1 MRHGIKLETLTAKQ
15 LAELEEKGEDPQQY
29 DFEPTEIDKVVYNKD
44 TNRIIIRNLM
54 EDGIRDVH
62 GQTIGKSIIFARNHQ
77 HAVMLRQL
85 LMKCIHNTGKFLPS
99 DRHI

>member
-1 MRHGIKLETLTAKQ
+1 M
-15 LAELEEKGEDPQQY
+15 AELEEKGEDPQQY

-85 LMKCIHNTGKFLPS
+85 FDEMYPQYGEIFAK
-99 DRHI
+99 